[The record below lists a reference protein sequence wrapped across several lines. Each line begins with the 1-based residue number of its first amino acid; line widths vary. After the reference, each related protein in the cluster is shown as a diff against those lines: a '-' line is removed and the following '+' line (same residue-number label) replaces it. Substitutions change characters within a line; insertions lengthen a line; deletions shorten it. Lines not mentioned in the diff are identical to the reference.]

1 MKAVPKVNTDG
12 LFIEDTLVD
21 DAFSGVVPFYITPE
35 ADPDVKDT
43 TPEPILAGYTVGIPV
58 TSGLYRPRFA
68 LQAWE
73 AYQDELFEIE
83 EAYKAAY
90 NEWSVQSEDER
101 GEPPVYVAPEQP
113 QLWVE
118 GLTPEEIEE
127 LTRSNPQNPSATDLL
142 GAELTSMK
150 LQNIQQQ
157 QTISALGAE
166 LAAAKLDIIKLRGV
180 EQA

>member
-21 DAFSGVVPFYITPE
+21 DAFTGVVPFYII
-35 ADPDVKDT
+35 PDTEDT
-43 TPEPILAGYTVGIPV
+43 DKTPEPILAGYTVGIPV
-58 TSGLYRPRFA
+58 TPGLYNPRFN
-68 LQAWE
+68 LEAWE
-73 AYQDELFEIE
+73 AYQDELSAAE
-83 EAYKAAY
+83 EAYKVAY

-113 QLWVE
+113 QLWGE
-118 GLTPEEIEE
+118 GLTPEKIEE
-127 LTRSNPQNPSATDLL
+127 LTRSNPQNPSSTDLL

-166 LAAAKLDIIKLRGV
+166 LAAVKLDVIKLRGV

>member
-1 MKAVPKVNTDG
+1 MKTAPKIDTNG
-12 LFIEDTLVD
+12 LFIEDVIAD
-21 DAFSGVVPFYITPE
+21 DAFSGVVPFYITPDAE
-35 ADPDVKDT
+35 DT
-43 TPEPILAGYTVGIPV
+43 DKTPEPIHVGYTVGIPV
-58 TSGLYRPRFA
+58 TPGLFRPRFD
-68 LQAWE
+68 LEAWE
-73 AYQDELFEIE
+73 AYQDELFAAE
-83 EAYKAAY
+83 EAYKVAY

-101 GEPPVYVAPEQP
+101 GEPPVYVAPEP
-113 QLWVE
+113 PTLWGE

-127 LTRSNPQNPSATDLL
+127 RTRPNPQEPSATDLL

-157 QTISALGAE
+157 QTISALGTE

>member
-1 MKAVPKVNTDG
+1 MKAVPKINTGG
-12 LFIEDTLVD
+12 LFIEDVIAE

-35 ADPDVKDT
+35 VDPDAKNKA
-43 TPEPILAGYTVGIPV
+43 PEPILAGYTVGIPV
-58 TSGLYRPRFA
+58 TPGLYLPRFD
-68 LQAWE
+68 LEAWE
-73 AYQDELFEIE
+73 AYQNELFTAE

-90 NEWSVQSEDER
+90 NEWSAQSEDER

-113 QLWVE
+113 QLWGE

-127 LTRSNPQNPSATDLL
+127 LTRSNPQNPSSTDLL

-157 QTISALGAE
+157 QTINALGAE
-166 LAAAKLDIIKLRGV
+166 LAAVKLDVIKLRGV